1 MENTVVAI
9 TIGERSKSEKYI
21 NFFRENGITLSL
33 GMYGY
38 GTATK
43 ETLELLGIGNSEKFV
58 IFSFMTMEQSKIVL
72 KKLETIMQM
81 KKIGVGISFS
91 IPMESVDGIHT
102 LKKLINNI
110 NVDKEGEGYEL
121 ETETQLLVIIANR
134 GYTET
139 VMDVARSAGAHGG
152 TVVHARGTGTE
163 DAQKFFGTLIGAEKE
178 IIFIVT
184 KKDDTKNIMI
194 AIKEQVGV
202 NTPSGAISF
211 SLPVCDTA
219 GMIEY

>member
-1 MENTVVAI
+1 MENAVVAI
-9 TIGERSKSEKYI
+9 TIGERNKSEKYVD
-21 NFFRENGITLSL
+21 FFRQNGITLSL
-33 GMYGY
+33 GMYGQ

-58 IFSFMTMEQSKIVL
+58 IFSFMTLDQSKEVL
-72 KKLETIMQM
+72 KKLEIIMQM
-81 KKIGVGISFS
+81 KKIGVGISFTV
-91 IPMESVDGIHT
+91 PMESIDGMHT
-102 LKKLINNI
+102 LKKLISGI
-110 NVDKEGEGYEL
+110 DVDKEGEGYEL

-139 VMDVARSAGAHGG
+139 VMDVARSAGAQGG
-152 TVVHARGTGTE
+152 TVVHARGTSTE

-178 IIFIVT
+178 MIFIVT
-184 KKDDTKNIMI
+184 KKDTTQNIMK